1 MFCCL
6 FLILYHLIFLVSIGD
21 ELYEVQLP
29 KYLYGN
35 IPCHVVWISSRKY
48 WESSGRTLTK
58 SVGFIFS
65 GAPLL
70 LTRDYTT
77 LAEALLIFLGVEEDW
92 TTQSF
97 FSVQPIKK
105 PGFTNLHFVQVL
117 PVVGQAYL
125 TNLTQAS
132 FHN

>member
-1 MFCCL
+1 MSYMKCSYLSIFMA
-6 FLILYHLIFLVSIGD
+6 IYHAMWFGYLLESTGR
-21 ELYEVQLP
+21 VQA
-29 KYLYGN
+29 
-35 IPCHVVWISSRKY
+35 
-48 WESSGRTLTK
+48 
-58 SVGFIFS
+58 GFIFS